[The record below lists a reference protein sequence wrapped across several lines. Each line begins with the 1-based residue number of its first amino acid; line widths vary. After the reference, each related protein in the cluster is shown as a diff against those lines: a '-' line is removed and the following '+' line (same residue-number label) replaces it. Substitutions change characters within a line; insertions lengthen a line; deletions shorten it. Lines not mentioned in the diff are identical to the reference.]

1 MLRYEFSL
9 LDAVPRLLNPV
20 PCSIDLDPITLKDS
34 TAMNVRFA
42 HKLLL
47 SATLSAAALFQ
58 SASALA
64 QDYPSRNITMVMP
77 YAAGGPGDIIT
88 RLFASAMQKQLGQT
102 IVVDNPAGAG
112 GSIGTAKVAR
122 SAPDG
127 YTLLMIHISHAT
139 NVLMIKNLPYSPIDD
154 FEPIGLATVGPM
166 VVTGRKDL
174 PTKDA
179 KEFIAYIKEN
189 ASKISMG
196 HAGIGSASHL
206 CSLMFMDALDVKL
219 TLVPYKGAA
228 PAINDLMGGQID
240 IMCDQTTST
249 LPAISGGRIKAY
261 AVAGTKRLP
270 GLPDLPA
277 LTEVG
282 VKGFDISI
290 WFGLYAPKG
299 TPKPIIDKLSAA
311 LAAAVVD
318 PEVKAK
324 LESISTAAV
333 SPDMAVP
340 AKLRAHLK
348 NEIETLGPL
357 LIKSGITPN

>member
-1 MLRYEFSL
+1 MNNYLVNKTITGILTALGL
-9 LDAVPRLLNPV
+9 LG
-20 PCSIDLDPITLKDS
+20 
-34 TAMNVRFA
+34 
-42 HKLLL
+42 L
-47 SATLSAAALFQ
+47 SAPTI
-58 SASALA
+58 A
-64 QDYPSRNITMVMP
+64 QNYPTHNITMVMP

-154 FEPIGLATVGPM
+154 FEPIGLVTVGPM
-166 VVTGRKDL
+166 VMTGRKDL

-179 KEFIAYIKEN
+179 KEFVAYIKEN
-189 ASKISMG
+189 SSKISMG

-261 AVAGTKRLP
+261 AVAGTQRLP
-270 GLPDLPA
+270 ALPDLPS

-299 TPKPIIDKLSAA
+299 TPKPIIDRLSVA

-324 LESISTAAV
+324 LESISTAPV
-333 SPDMAVP
+333 PPELAVP
-340 AKLRAHLK
+340 EALRTHLK
-348 NEIETLGPL
+348 NEIDTLRPL
-357 LIKSGITPN
+357 LVKSGITPN

>member
-1 MLRYEFSL
+1 M
-9 LDAVPRLLNPV
+9 
-20 PCSIDLDPITLKDS
+20 
-34 TAMNVRFA
+34 M
-42 HKLLL
+42 KLLTRKIL
-47 SATLSAAALFQ
+47 LAAALG
-58 SASALA
+58 ATVLA
-64 QDYPSRNITMVMP
+64 FNSPSLGQDYPTRNITMVMP

-102 IVVDNPAGAG
+102 IVVDNPSGAG

-122 SAPDG
+122 ASPDG

-174 PTKDA
+174 PAKDA
-179 KEFIAYIKEN
+179 KEFVTYLKEN
-189 ASKISMG
+189 SAKISMG

-206 CSLMFMDALDVKL
+206 CSLMFMGSLGVKL

-249 LPAISGGRIKAY
+249 IPAISGGRIKAY
-261 AVAGTKRLP
+261 AVAGTARLP
-270 GLPDLPA
+270 ALPDLPA
-277 LTEVG
+277 LSEVG

-299 TPKPIIDKLSAA
+299 TPKPIIAKLSAA

-318 PEVKAK
+318 PDVKTK
-324 LESISTAAV
+324 LEGISTTAV

-340 AKLRAHLK
+340 DKLRAHLK

>member
-1 MLRYEFSL
+1 MSMRLAKKIFFST
-9 LDAVPRLLNPV
+9 
-20 PCSIDLDPITLKDS
+20 TLG
-34 TAMNVRFA
+34 
-42 HKLLL
+42 LL
-47 SATLSAAALFQ
+47 SLSQ
-58 SASALA
+58 SALTWA
-64 QDYPSRNITMVMP
+64 QDYPTRNITMVMP

-88 RLFASAMQKQLGQT
+88 RLFAGAMQKQLGQT

-122 SAPDG
+122 AAPDG

-174 PTKDA
+174 PTKNA
-179 KEFIAYIKEN
+179 REFVTYIKEN
-189 ASKISMG
+189 SAKISMG

-206 CSLMFMDALDVKL
+206 CSLMFMDALDIKL

-249 LPAISGGRIKAY
+249 VPAISGGRIKAY
-261 AVAGTKRLP
+261 AVAGTQRLP
-270 GLPDLPA
+270 SMPDLPA
-277 LTEVG
+277 LSEVG

-299 TPKPIIDKLSAA
+299 TPQPIINRLSAA

-324 LESISTAAV
+324 LDSISTTPV
-333 SPDMAVP
+333 SPDLAVP

-348 NEIETLGPL
+348 NEIGTLGPL

>member
-1 MLRYEFSL
+1 
-9 LDAVPRLLNPV
+9 
-20 PCSIDLDPITLKDS
+20 
-34 TAMNVRFA
+34 MNVRFA

-102 IVVDNPAGAG
+102 IVVDNPSGAG

-179 KEFIAYIKEN
+179 KEFVAYIKEN
-189 ASKISMG
+189 GPKISMG

-261 AVAGTKRLP
+261 AVAGTQRLAS
-270 GLPDLPA
+270 LPELPA

-299 TPKPIIDKLSAA
+299 TPKPIIETLSAA

-318 PEVKAK
+318 PDVKAK
-324 LESISTAAV
+324 LDSISTTPV
-333 SPDMAVP
+333 SPELAVP
-340 AKLRAHLK
+340 EKLRAHLK